1 MLSDGFHGNLLL
13 SFPKTQQ
20 GWLPRL
26 PQLLGQGSSSRQSP
40 VSFPPHLP
48 HSWLW
53 APRSRRIEAHRVS
66 CHTCPLFCTLGPML
80 PPPPATRRQFCLPT
94 LEVTEAQRA
103 PKFESFHLGQGR
115 EGKYCLHKVKVS
127 DSLFPGLPPKARAV
141 IHSSHPFLSPEHLL
155 GTWPWARPQGGRPRP
170 RGSPSIGKK
179 DSEQNSE

>member
-1 MLSDGFHGNLLL
+1 MASKAP
-13 SFPKTQQ
+13 STP
-20 GWLPRL
+20 WPRL
-26 PQLLGQGSSSRQSP
+26 LQSP
-40 VSFPPHLP
+40 VSFPPRLP

-80 PPPPATRRQFCLPT
+80 PPPPATWRQFCLPS

-103 PKFESFHLGQGR
+103 PKFESFHLGQGQ

-170 RGSPSIGKK
+170 RGSPSIGEK

>member
-53 APRSRRIEAHRVS
+53 APRSGEPKPIGCPVTPAHTLVCS
-66 CHTCPLFCTLGPML
+66 STCPLFCTLGPML
-80 PPPPATRRQFCLPT
+80 PPPPATWRQFCLPS

-103 PKFESFHLGQGR
+103 PKFESFHLGQGQ

-141 IHSSHPFLSPEHLL
+141 IHSSHPFLYLAL
-155 GTWPWARPQGGRPRP
+155 GQAPGR
-170 RGSPSIGKK
+170 
-179 DSEQNSE
+179 QT